1 MSSFMGACICHKK
14 HEHFSMDDLNGIE
27 KYSLLM
33 SKRKE
38 DIFTWLMTSEG
49 PWKAPESFLD
59 FKQTDVKNTPMKVS
73 NEDEIRIRTTRSP
86 SSSHVDQNEICRHL
100 SPVNLTLSIT
110 TSADINNEPLLN
122 WANGW

>member
-1 MSSFMGACICHKK
+1 MGACICHKK
-14 HEHFSMDDLNGIE
+14 HEHFSMDDLNGTE
-27 KYSLLM
+27 KYCLLM

-38 DIFTWLMTSEG
+38 DIFTWLMASEG
-49 PWKAPESFLD
+49 PWKTPESFLD
-59 FKQTDVKNTPMKVS
+59 FKQNDVKNAPMKVS

-86 SSSHVDQNEICRHL
+86 SSSHVNQNEICGNL
-100 SPVNLTLSIT
+100 SPVNLTLPIT